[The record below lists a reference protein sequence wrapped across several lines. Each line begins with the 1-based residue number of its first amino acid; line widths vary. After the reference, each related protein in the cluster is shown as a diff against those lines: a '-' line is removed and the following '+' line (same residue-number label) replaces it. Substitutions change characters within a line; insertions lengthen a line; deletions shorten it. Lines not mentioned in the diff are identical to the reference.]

1 MFLEASQLLNFVLT
15 VSEVSI
21 DSVFIVYQRQN
32 KLTVFIEASQL
43 YILFEQ
49 YLVWA
54 KWQQQH

>member
-21 DSVFIVYQRQN
+21 DSVFIAYQRQT
-32 KLTVFIEASQL
+32 KLTVFLEASQL

-49 YLVWA
+49 YLVWV